1 MNSKNL
7 DLIISDYITGDLDIT
22 VNGNMN
28 VNVKG
33 NLTENIT
40 GSMDTN
46 VTKDITTDGKTINL
60 NNGSKETDGAA
71 RLNDTTVDNDTEING
86 NDAGVITS
94 SSQTVFIGD

>member
-1 MNSKNL
+1 
-7 DLIISDYITGDLDIT
+7 
-22 VNGNMN
+22 
-28 VNVKG
+28 
-33 NLTENIT
+33 
-40 GSMDTN
+40 
-46 VTKDITTDGKTINL
+46 L